1 MNVLNKRQKKLLHKK
16 ITVINFQKIFLNQN
30 IKKEVNELYT
40 MMLWLSALH
49 NFIQQCLNSF
59 SAKSHILLATCQRF
73 GMVRTS
79 NNDSRWKVNHSKN
92 LPSIWLT
99 QMMNLIEYTHHEC
112 LSQQSSFYIGNQKI
126 NFHQEITEASLQ
138 YVSNKKKSEK

>member
-1 MNVLNKRQKKLLHKK
+1 M
-16 ITVINFQKIFLNQN
+16 VISAAQFHSTMPELIFS
-30 IKKEVNELYT
+30 KE
-40 MMLWLSALH
+40 
-49 NFIQQCLNSF
+49 
-59 SAKSHILLATCQRF
+59 SHPTI
-73 GMVRTS
+73 MVRTS